1 MFQDNNTTNNKNN
14 DDNHATP
21 LNASQLLQP
30 MKNLPPVVQRI
41 QQQTKEHPAPICVL
55 ICGMAGSGKTTLI
68 SQLQQSTFPDN
79 DDVDDHDDDHDDN
92 GKNSNDGDDIE
103 DAEEARRTAQID
115 HDHDEKNTTATTAS
129 SSTPI
134 RPAYCINLDP
144 ATLDVP
150 YSPSIDIRDTVDY
163 KQVMQQHHLGPNGA
177 IMTSL
182 NLYATK
188 FDQVI
193 RILEQRAD
201 RHELSE
207 FLLVDTPGQIEAFTW
222 SASGAILSESL
233 ASTFPTV
240 MVFVVD
246 TVRCASSPN
255 TFMSNMLYACSMYY
269 RTRLPLVIAFNKTD
283 VVSHEFCMEW
293 MKDFEAFQEALDN
306 ARSSGDNGGESSSGF
321 YDSLTRSLSLVLDEF
336 YTEFSKNAVGV
347 SAVTGDGIDNF
358 WLVVRQAASTDFGEY
373 IEDLKHRI
381 REQEAKKQAI
391 GRAQA
396 RRLQQD
402 VQNTISASSMDQ
414 PTSK

>member
-1 MFQDNNTTNNKNN
+1 MSEDAK
-14 DDNHATP
+14 P
-21 LNASQLLQP
+21 SV
-30 MKNLPPVVQRI
+30 PPVVKRI
-41 QQQTKEHPAPICVL
+41 AEQTPDSPVPICVL
-55 ICGMAGSGKTTLI
+55 VVGMAGSGKTTLM
-68 SQLQQSTFPDN
+68 SQLQNSTMKYDDDDEGTGEVGSEEKEDVNDN
-79 DDVDDHDDDHDDN
+79 DKKPSPSPSP
-92 GKNSNDGDDIE
+92 GT
-103 DAEEARRTAQID
+103 DAENAQEGKGD
-115 HDHDEKNTTATTAS
+115 SVEPQTNDM
-129 SSTPI
+129 
-134 RPAYCINLDP
+134 PAYCINLDP

-163 KQVMQQHHLGPNGA
+163 KQVMQQHRLGPNGA

-201 RHELSE
+201 EKKLSE

-269 RTRLPLVIAFNKTD
+269 RTRLPLVICFNKTD
-283 VVSHEFCMEW
+283 VCSHEFCMEW
-293 MKDFEAFQEALDN
+293 MRDFEAFQDALDN
-306 ARSSGDNGGESSSGF
+306 ARSEGDGGESGF

-336 YTEFSKNAVGV
+336 YTEFSKNACGV
-347 SAVTGDGIDNF
+347 SAVTGDGIENF
-358 WLVVRQAASTDFGEY
+358 WSVIRQAASVDFEEY

-381 REQEAKKQAI
+381 EEQEAKRQAMA
-391 GRAQA
+391 RVQA
-396 RRLQQD
+396 RRLQRD
-402 VQNTISASSMDQ
+402 VDKDNAEAGF
-414 PTSK
+414 

>member
-1 MFQDNNTTNNKNN
+1 MTEDTKTKV
-14 DDNHATP
+14 
-21 LNASQLLQP
+21 
-30 MKNLPPVVQRI
+30 PPVVKRI
-41 QQQTKEHPAPICVL
+41 AEQTPESPVPICVL
-55 ICGMAGSGKTTLI
+55 VVGMAGSGKTTLM
-68 SQLQQSTFPDN
+68 SQLQHSSM
-79 DDVDDHDDDHDDN
+79 DN
-92 GKNSNDGDDIE
+92 GDHEGTN
-103 DAEEARRTAQID
+103 EEGEAAVIKRKTEEKVD
-115 HDHDEKNTTATTAS
+115 KKPSPSSETDERSENQGIGETDS
-129 SSTPI
+129 M
-134 RPAYCINLDP
+134 PAYCINLDP

-163 KQVMQQHHLGPNGA
+163 KQVMKQHRLGPNGA

-193 RILEQRAD
+193 RILERRAD
-201 RHELSE
+201 EKKLSE

-269 RTRLPLVIAFNKTD
+269 RTRLPLVICFNKTD
-283 VVSHEFCMEW
+283 VCSHEFCMEW
-293 MKDFEAFQEALDN
+293 MRDFEAFQEALDN
-306 ARSSGDNGGESSSGF
+306 ARSEGDGGESGF

-336 YTEFSKNAVGV
+336 YTEFSKNACGV
-347 SAVTGDGIDNF
+347 SAVTGDGIEDF
-358 WLVVRQAASTDFGEY
+358 WRVVKQAANEDFNEY

-381 REQEAKKQAI
+381 EEQEAKRKAMA
-391 GRAQA
+391 RVQA

-402 VQNTISASSMDQ
+402 VANDNADHGFH
-414 PTSK
+414 

>member
-1 MFQDNNTTNNKNN
+1 MKEATVDNNKNN
-14 DDNHATP
+14 NNIHHG
-21 LNASQLLQP
+21 Q
-30 MKNLPPVVQRI
+30 K
-41 QQQTKEHPAPICVL
+41 K
-55 ICGMAGSGKTTLI
+55 
-68 SQLQQSTFPDN
+68 
-79 DDVDDHDDDHDDN
+79 
-92 GKNSNDGDDIE
+92 
-103 DAEEARRTAQID
+103 
-115 HDHDEKNTTATTAS
+115 S
-129 SSTPI
+129 SKSM
-134 RPAYCINLDP
+134 PAYCINLDP

-163 KQVMQQHHLGPNGA
+163 KEVMRQHKLGPNGA

-193 RILEQRAD
+193 RILEERAD
-201 RHELSE
+201 QKELSE

-269 RTRLPLVIAFNKTD
+269 RTRLPLVICFNKTD
-283 VVSHEFCMEW
+283 VCSHEFCMEW
-293 MKDFEAFQEALDN
+293 MEDFEAFQEALDN
-306 ARSSGDNGGESSSGF
+306 ARSEGDGSGGGGGSESGF

-336 YTEFSKNAVGV
+336 YTEFRRNACGV
-347 SAVTGDGIDNF
+347 SAVTGDGIDTF
-358 WLVVRQAASTDFGEY
+358 WAKIKQAASVDFDEY

-381 REQEAKKQAI
+381 EEQDAKKQAMA
-391 GRAQA
+391 RVQA
-396 RRLQQD
+396 RRLKRD
-402 VQNTISASSMDQ
+402 VARDNNNANAS
-414 PTSK
+414 

>member
-1 MFQDNNTTNNKNN
+1 MKQAAIPTNPTAITSTT
-14 DDNHATP
+14 
-21 LNASQLLQP
+21 
-30 MKNLPPVVQRI
+30 
-41 QQQTKEHPAPICVL
+41 TKI
-55 ICGMAGSGKTTLI
+55 
-68 SQLQQSTFPDN
+68 
-79 DDVDDHDDDHDDN
+79 
-92 GKNSNDGDDIE
+92 
-103 DAEEARRTAQID
+103 
-115 HDHDEKNTTATTAS
+115 
-129 SSTPI
+129 
-134 RPAYCINLDP
+134 PAYCINLDP

-193 RILEQRAD
+193 HILEQRAD
-201 RHELSE
+201 RQELSE

-306 ARSSGDNGGESSSGF
+306 ARNGSDSGGESSSGF
-321 YDSLTRSLSLVLDEF
+321 YDSLTRSLSLMLDEF

-358 WLVVRQAASTDFGEY
+358 WSVVRQAASADFGEY

-391 GRAQA
+391 ARAQA

-414 PTSK
+414 YR